1 MNGFVTKVVASLAR
15 LYLRMPV
22 RPFGSRLG
30 KLYSGFINSK
40 GRSIVTKR
48 IAGINYELDLR
59 EVIDSAMYWRGSREP
74 HTSYALKMLCKRG
87 DIVFDIGANI
97 GSHALPMAS
106 HVGAEG
112 RVYAFEPVPWAMN
125 RMKRNLEL
133 NDFGNLVL
141 EPIALSDKNEEVE
154 MKFRA
159 SFKIGSKSGVGPE
172 GKIDESWWNEC
183 EQVRVRM
190 ETLDSYV
197 ASHHIGRIDLIK
209 LDVDGFEGK
218 VIRGARETLKRLGP
232 KIIMEVAPAWT
243 EMRGD
248 DIKDILRALEQIGY
262 GFYRESDFEPIRNLT
277 EMIATLPREGGFNLL
292 ASKVAPNAAR

>member
-1 MNGFVTKVVASLAR
+1 MVAGIAK

-22 RPFGSRLG
+22 RPFSSQLG
-30 KLYSGFINSK
+30 KLYSGYINSGK
-40 GRSIVTKR
+40 DRSIVTKR
-48 IAGINYELDLR
+48 IDGINYELDLR
-59 EVIDSAMYWRGSREP
+59 EAIDYAMYWEGSREP
-74 HTSYALKMLCKRG
+74 HTSHALKMLCKRG
-87 DIVFDIGANI
+87 DIVFDIGANV

-112 RVYAFEPVPWAMN
+112 KVYAFEPVPWAMN

-133 NDFGNLVL
+133 NDFHNLVL

-159 SFKIGSKSGVGPE
+159 SFKIGSKSGVGSE

-183 EQVRVRM
+183 EQVKVRM

-197 ASHHIGRIDLIK
+197 ANHHIDRVDLIK

-218 VIRGARETLKRLGP
+218 VLRGGRETLGRFGP
-232 KIIMEVAPAWT
+232 RIIMEVAPAWT

-248 DIKDILRALEQIGY
+248 DIRDILQALEQLGY
-262 GFYRESDFEPIRNLT
+262 GFYRESDFEPIRNLP
-277 EMIATLPREGGFNLL
+277 EMIAALPPEGGFNLL
-292 ASKVAPNAAR
+292 ASVAAPK